1 MCLKIRIKNIN
12 YLAVSNNESSL
23 HSNCSNCVEVS
34 LSHDE
39 LLSNLREL
47 LTVSYNHSNY
57 DQGKFLYQIFKKVF
71 HI

>member
-12 YLAVSNNESSL
+12 YLAISNNESSL
-23 HSNCSNCVEVS
+23 HSNCSNCVEVG

-39 LLSNLREL
+39 LSSNLREL

-57 DQGKFLYQIFKKVF
+57 DEGKFIYQIFKNIF
-71 HI
+71 YI